1 MKYKLKIADKNSS
14 IFKDGFV
21 IKSIKQNKKTNLQF
35 MGKIGDKN
43 SSRKIMRENLINLL
57 KKNGWKFDNK

>member
-14 IFKDGFV
+14 IFKNGFV
-21 IKSIKQNKKTNLQF
+21 IKSFKQSKKANFQF
-35 MGKIGDKN
+35 IGKIGNKN

-57 KKNGWKFDNK
+57 KNNGWKYKK

>member
-14 IFKDGFV
+14 IFKSGFV
-21 IKSIKQNKKTNLQF
+21 IKSFKQSKKANFQF
-35 MGKIGDKN
+35 IGKIGNKN

-57 KKNGWKFDNK
+57 KNNGWKYNK